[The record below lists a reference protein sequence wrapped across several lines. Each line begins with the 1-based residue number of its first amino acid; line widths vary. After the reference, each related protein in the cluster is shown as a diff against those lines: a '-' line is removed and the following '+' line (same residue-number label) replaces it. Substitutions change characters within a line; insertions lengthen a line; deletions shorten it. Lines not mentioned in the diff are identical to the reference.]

1 VATLIFWGSHLFLAD
16 ATKYFIIKKSF
27 KRGDTPKQLY
37 FKMKH
42 LDKDSTKIFLRL
54 LKCLGN
60 EKLTR
65 IAFLSSCYIEFE
77 FLEKIEFHQNPANKY
92 SLSYFKK
99 EQGEEEPTLIQGMTF
114 IKFLEDD
121 RLIFPDSKKDSQ
133 SFLVG
138 FYKNNEEQWGVN
150 TDIQKQHAVFANI
163 WLKYINTEC
172 ILPEINI
179 KSILNDEKPSQ
190 KWN

>member
-1 VATLIFWGSHLFLAD
+1 
-16 ATKYFIIKKSF
+16 
-27 KRGDTPKQLY
+27 
-37 FKMKH
+37 MKH